1 MYIYSLPDAPGARYI
16 IGVESEQ
23 LEKELKLS
31 HTVGKG
37 HWVVPGTHYHHY
49 TGVPFR
55 NKVAPDLRGLGRNR
69 Q

>member
-1 MYIYSLPDAPGARYI
+1 MVYAYSLPDAPGARYI

-55 NKVAPDLRGLGRNR
+55 HITTDDDSGLR
-69 Q
+69 